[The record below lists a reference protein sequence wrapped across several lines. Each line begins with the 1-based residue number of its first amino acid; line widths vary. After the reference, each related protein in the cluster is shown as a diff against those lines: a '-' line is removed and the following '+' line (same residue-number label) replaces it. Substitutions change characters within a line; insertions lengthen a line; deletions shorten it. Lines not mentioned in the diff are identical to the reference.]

1 MTNREYLKQLLD
13 DRSEEGADQLSER
26 LNCPPHYI
34 DYSDG
39 CTGICRRGQE
49 CDQCQQ
55 EWLDMEADEKMTKHY
70 ESKEELE
77 AKKRNLSWT
86 PITEALPPVR
96 IPLIVS
102 IINHF
107 NGEARELRYPV
118 YYIKEPFE
126 GRWVWKF
133 QDGYLLPDYSEVVA
147 WMELPKPYERIDA

>member
-1 MTNREYLKQLLD
+1 MTNREYMKYLLD

-55 EWLDMEADEKMTKHY
+55 EWLDMEVDINMIAYKEGI
-70 ESKEELE
+70 EEELE
-77 AKKRNLSWT
+77 AKKKNLSWT
-86 PITEALPPVR
+86 PITDALPLVG

-102 IINHF
+102 IISHF

-118 YYIKEPFE
+118 YYIKDP
-126 GRWVWKF
+126 
-133 QDGYLLPDYSEVVA
+133 
-147 WMELPKPYERIDA
+147 